1 MKENEEKNYMDD
13 KKKKQKTKKI
23 TLYESTCI
31 YDAIEGGAISIEK
44 INCLAYL

>member
-13 KKKKQKTKKI
+13 KKKKTKKI

-31 YDAIEGGAISIEK
+31 YDAIEGGATSIEK